1 VRQTRIQKHR
11 SRPVGWK
18 QTPLRL
24 DGRDPDIVKAHQLA
38 RNPGWQGPDS
48 VIAPHHPN
56 TTSPG
61 DEGPP
66 GVWKDR

>member
-1 VRQTRIQKHR
+1 MRQTRIQKHR

-18 QTPLRL
+18 QTSPRL

-56 TTSPG
+56 TTIRATGS
-61 DEGPP
+61 P